1 MTETEV
7 QIELSRY
14 ITREYKNCLFHNDFG
29 SGTKL
34 SYGQAKRQKAMNPIR
49 GHPDMQILEP
59 IGRWNGCFIELKK
72 DGTKIYRRDG
82 RMVADEHIR
91 EQADYIMELR
101 RRGYWAD
108 FAIGLDQAKR
118 IVDSY
123 MKGKASEEWQ
133 NLDS

>member
-14 ITREYKNCLFHNDFG
+14 ISSHYKDALFHNDFG

-34 SYGQAKRQKAMNPIR
+34 SFSQAKRQRAMNPIR
-49 GHPDMQILEP
+49 GFPDLQILEP
-59 IGRWNGCFIELKK
+59 IGKWSGCFIELKK
-72 DGTKIYRRDG
+72 DGEKIYRKDG
-82 RMVADEHIR
+82 RLVADQHIR
-91 EQADYIMELR
+91 EQADYIIELR
-101 RRGYWAD
+101 GRGYWAD
-108 FAIGLDQAKR
+108 FAIGLEQAKR

-123 MKGKASEEWQ
+123 MKGKASEKWA

>member
-14 ITREYKNCLFHNDFG
+14 IARNYKNALFHNDFG
-29 SGTKL
+29 SGTRL
-34 SYGQAKRQKAMNPIR
+34 SFSQAKRQKMMNPIR

-59 IGRWNGCFIELKK
+59 IGKWCGCFIELKK
-72 DGTKIYRRDG
+72 DRTKIYRKDG
-82 RMVADEHIR
+82 RLVANEHIR
-91 EQADYIMELR
+91 EQADYIIELR

-108 FAIGLDQAKR
+108 FAIGLEQAKR

>member
-14 ITREYKNCLFHNDFG
+14 ITRNYKDALFHNDFG

-34 SYGQAKRQKAMNPIR
+34 SFSQAKRQKAMNPIR

-59 IGRWNGCFIELKK
+59 IGIWNGCFIELKK

-91 EQADYIMELR
+91 EQADYIMQLR